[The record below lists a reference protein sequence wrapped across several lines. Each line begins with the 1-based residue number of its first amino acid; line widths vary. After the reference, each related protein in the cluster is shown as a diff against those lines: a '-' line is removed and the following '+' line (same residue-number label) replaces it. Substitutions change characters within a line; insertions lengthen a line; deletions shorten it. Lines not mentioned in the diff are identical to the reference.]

1 MKRTHAVLCWTT
13 LVLMMVFVVSHISLA
28 QDVEKN
34 QLHPEPKAS
43 DPPKGIELLPGY
55 KHKSTTDFE
64 GNQVG
69 EISRPGG
76 VKIKYEM
83 GLSQGMAVDTDQ
95 RATYTWY
102 REQKANGRTT
112 RYALNKSNILTV
124 SIPLDDTPG
133 TLHVANFY
141 GTIKKRDDIADML
154 LMVLPFAYLDRVS
167 TGSGSDLVN
176 HGSQNP

>member
-1 MKRTHAVLCWTT
+1 MKHIGVVLGWTT
-13 LVLMMVFVVSHISLA
+13 LLIVVAPHISVA
-28 QDVEKN
+28 QDSEKIQN
-34 QLHPEPKAS
+34 PKQQVQRQLHPAPADS
-43 DPPKGIELLPGY
+43 DPPKGIGLLPGY

-69 EISRPGG
+69 EISSPDGTR
-76 VKIKYEM
+76 IRYEM
-83 GLSQGMAVDTDQ
+83 GLSQGMAVDVDQ

-102 REQKANGRTT
+102 REQKTKGRVT
-112 RYALNKSNILTV
+112 RYALTRNNVLMI

-154 LMVLPFAYLDRVS
+154 LMVLPFAY
-167 TGSGSDLVN
+167 N
-176 HGSQNP
+176 